1 MVPVKHCFVTAALIV
16 VIFALLASGC
26 ADAQTATSTP
36 SIVFISCDL
45 SVDPLFRE
53 FYFTLGGQEMM
64 GCAIS
69 PVFEQDGITSQ
80 YTEAGLLRY
89 NPTQPTSQQF
99 SLAPLGKQSK
109 LADPPLAIEDQE
121 DPPVLDGMIIFD
133 RFVSRFKL
141 MGGTR
146 FVGRPISQPVVDREN
161 DRIIQFFENV
171 IFYTSASDTKDRAHL
186 LRLGT
191 IFCEDICPDLSRGL
205 DAIGNAQYSE
215 PYLKEILRVGT
226 DLTGKVE
233 SNYYRTTDGYIEQI
247 YTNVVIRAALLP
259 PYRVILQPVPVWI
272 NYYDATLPYFQPA
285 ARVDDDGLIFNKL
298 PDSELGFNEAVI
310 FEQFVATHGSKAMS
324 GAVTSQIFEV
334 DKVYRQCYV
343 NYCLDYDPETQTIRP
358 APLGLLYLKLRPP
371 EQAAKDNLVLKPSD
385 VLLRVV
391 ETRPLISSDEQQKV
405 TVQVFQKGDQY
416 PIPNLD
422 AILTLTLPDGS
433 ETVYTM
439 APTNTQGKTSLLL
452 KPILAANG
460 TLIPFKVC
468 LFSSSTPI
476 CSKETFTIWGNP

>member
-1 MVPVKHCFVTAALIV
+1 MVPVKHVYVSAALIGV
-16 VIFALLASGC
+16 VFLLLASGC
-26 ADAQTATSTP
+26 AGTQISTTTP
-36 SIVFISCDL
+36 SIDFVSCDL
-45 SVDPLFRE
+45 QLDPLFRE
-53 FYFTLGGQEMM
+53 FYLTLGGQEVM

-69 PVFEQDGITSQ
+69 PVFVQGEITNQS
-80 YTEAGLLRY
+80 TEAGILRY
-89 NPTQPTSQQF
+89 NPTLPTSQQF

-109 LADPPLAIEDQE
+109 LADPPLAIKDQE

-146 FVGRPISQPVVDREN
+146 FVGRPISQPVVDQEN
-161 DRIIQFFENV
+161 NRIIQFFENV
-171 IFYTSASDTKDRAHL
+171 VFYTSASDPKDRAHL

-191 IFCEDICPDLSRGL
+191 IFCGDICPDLSRGV

-215 PYLKEILRVGT
+215 PFLKEILRLGT
-226 DLTGKVE
+226 DLTGKAE
-233 SNYYRTTDGYIEQI
+233 SNYYRTADGIIEQI
-247 YTNVVIRAALLP
+247 YTNVVVHSALLP
-259 PYRVILQPVPVWI
+259 PYHVTLQPVPAWVGYS
-272 NYYDATLPYFQPA
+272 NTSPFFQPA
-285 ARVDDDGLIFNKL
+285 ARVDDPGLIFNKL

-324 GAVTSQIFEV
+324 GPVTSQIFAM

-358 APLGLLYLKLRPP
+358 APLGLQYLKLKPP
-371 EQAAKDNLVLKPSD
+371 EQAAKDNLVFKPDD

-391 ETRPLISSDEQQKV
+391 ENKPLISSNERQIV

-422 AILTLTLPDGS
+422 AILTLTLPDSS
-433 ETVYTM
+433 ETEYVM
-439 APTNTQGKTSLLL
+439 PPTNTQGKTSILLD
-452 KPILAANG
+452 PILAANG
-460 TLIPFKVC
+460 TLVPFKVC

-476 CSKETFTIWGNP
+476 CSKETFTIWGNQ